1 MNTSVCLLSG
11 EFPPLEGGVGDYT
24 QELARALAGLGLEVS
39 VLTSTSARAEGEPF
53 ALYPLVKGWGF
64 SSWRTIIGHLKEKDP
79 QILHIQYQAAAYGMH
94 PAINLLPW
102 LLRLR
107 SQRPGLLVTFHDLK
121 VPYLFPKARPLRLW
135 AILALAKGC
144 DQAIVT
150 NGQDE
155 EEARGHGLRPRL
167 IPIGSN
173 IKPEPPQGYNRE
185 EWRRRLG
192 VGQGEILLS
201 YFGFLHQS
209 KGAETLLRAL
219 KALRQRGG
227 QFRLLMVG
235 GKVGASDPT
244 VIEYARRME
253 GLIEELGLG
262 DHISWTG
269 YLEPP
274 LVSAHLLA
282 SDICV
287 LPYRDGVSLRR
298 GTLMAALA
306 HGLPIVST
314 HPRSEA
320 RELVEGQNIA
330 LVPPDDIGALATKIE
345 ELASSEEARYRL
357 GQGAKRLSEAFSW
370 ERIAKETAEVYEAV
384 ARVA

>member
-1 MNTSVCLLSG
+1 
-11 EFPPLEGGVGDYT
+11 
-24 QELARALAGLGLEVS
+24 
-39 VLTSTSARAEGEPF
+39 
-53 ALYPLVKGWGF
+53 VKGWGF
-64 SSWRTIIGHLKEKDP
+64 SSWRTIIGYLKEKRP

-94 PAINLLPW
+94 PAINLLPG

-107 SQRPGLLVTFHDLK
+107 SPQPGLLVTFHDLK
-121 VPYLFPKARPLRLW
+121 VPYLFPKAGPLRLW

-155 EEARGHGLRPRL
+155 EEARNHGLRPLL

-192 VGQGEILLS
+192 VSQGEILLS

-209 KGAETLLRAL
+209 KGAESLLRAL

-253 GLIEELGLG
+253 RLIEELGLG
-262 DHISWTG
+262 DHIFWTG

-274 LVSAHLLA
+274 LISAHLLA

-287 LPYRDGVSLRR
+287 LPYRDGASLRR

-314 HPRSEA
+314 HPRSEV

-330 LVPPDDIGALATKIE
+330 LVPPDDVGALAAKIE
-345 ELASSEEARYRL
+345 QLASSEEARYRL

-384 ARVA
+384 ARAA